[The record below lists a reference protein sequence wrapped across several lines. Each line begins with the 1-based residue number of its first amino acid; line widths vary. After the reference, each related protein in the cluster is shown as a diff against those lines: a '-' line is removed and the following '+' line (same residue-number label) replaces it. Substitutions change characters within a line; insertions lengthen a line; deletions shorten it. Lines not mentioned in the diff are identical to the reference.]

1 MPFKI
6 FADGGPAEEVFE
18 RTENLN
24 SDSII
29 CETLTILV
37 QRTSDS
43 GKYLLCLYVW
53 KKIKV
58 GQMFSSTY
66 TVSLLVSISMD
77 TWLYFLAKIVIFC
90 IKYIEK

>member
-1 MPFKI
+1 MPFNT
-6 FADGGPAEEVFE
+6 FADEGPAEEVFE
-18 RTENLN
+18 RTKNVN

-43 GKYLLCLYVW
+43 GNCLYFQ

-66 TVSLLVSISMD
+66 IVSLLVS
-77 TWLYFLAKIVIFC
+77 F
-90 IKYIEK
+90 